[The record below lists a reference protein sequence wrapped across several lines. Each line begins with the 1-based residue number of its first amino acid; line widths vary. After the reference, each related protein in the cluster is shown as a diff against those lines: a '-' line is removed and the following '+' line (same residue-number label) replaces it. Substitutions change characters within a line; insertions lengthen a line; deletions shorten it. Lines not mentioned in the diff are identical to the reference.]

1 MKTGDIVAA
10 LDLDPWN
17 EEMTTISSTTGLV
30 ICVIQDVE
38 YPPLIEVLWNDGY
51 ISRVPQDELAVLNE
65 DR

>member
-1 MKTGDIVAA
+1 MKTGDIVAS

-17 EEMTTISSTTGLV
+17 EEMTTISNTTGLV
-30 ICVIQDVE
+30 IRVIQDVE

-65 DR
+65 NR